1 MAQSYNFPSHR
12 AGDTFPGV
20 QFTLELNGSPLDL
33 TGAQA
38 LMQLRRA
45 PNVRHVEAEYA
56 LTVSDAAQVGAPSGV
71 IRFPAQII
79 DLPPHTYYYDIELRL
94 ADGTVKT
101 YIHGQW
107 PITQTITR

>member
-1 MAQSYNFPSHR
+1 MITTQTYNFPTHKS
-12 AGDTFPGV
+12 GDTFPGV
-20 QFTLELNGSPLDL
+20 QFTIQLNGQPLDL

-38 LMQLRRA
+38 IMQLRRG
-45 PNVRHVEAEYA
+45 PNVRHVDAQYQ
-56 LTVSDAAQVGAPSGV
+56 LTITDAAAGMIQ
-71 IRFPAQII
+71 FPAQII
-79 DLPPHTYYYDIELRL
+79 DLAPHNYYYDIELRL